1 MYIVTL
7 SVFEHLIII
16 FFQVTI
22 FTIGVWHRRFRSKAI
37 VSDSLDHRKD
47 AIVPYLFLILQRLP
61 TTATR
66 VVIWSDNPSSQFK
79 NKYIMRSVKV
89 LSELLRKEISWS
101 FFAAQHGKGVVDG
114 IGACVKLFVR
124 RKVINRQ
131 VVVNDAV
138 SFADTAKTIQNI
150 EVSFVSK
157 SQIEQISDE
166 LCLKDVF
173 STSGLVNG
181 IASNYFV
188 SFLEGKPK
196 LYLVKK
202 FVN

>member
-1 MYIVTL
+1 M
-7 SVFEHLIII
+7 
-16 FFQVTI
+16 
-22 FTIGVWHRRFRSKAI
+22 FTIGVWHRSFQSKAI

-61 TTATR
+61 PSAKR

-79 NKYIMRSVKV
+79 NKYIMRSVNV
-89 LSELLRKEISWS
+89 LSDLLHKEISWA

-114 IGACVKLFVR
+114 IGACVKLYVR

-131 VVVNDAV
+131 VVVNDAA
-138 SFADTAKTIQNI
+138 SFADTAKTMGNI

-157 SQIEQISDE
+157 LQIEQISDE
-166 LCLKDVF
+166 LNLKEVF
-173 STSGLVNG
+173 GTSGLVNG
-181 IASNYFV
+181 ISSNYYVNFV
-188 SFLEGKPK
+188 EGKPK

-202 FVN
+202 FISN